1 METIYLVTGAA
12 GHLGGVITKQLIA
25 QNKKVRV
32 LIMPHETLDVKGVSI
47 FYGDVRDVETL
58 RPCFEDLG
66 DTQLIVIH
74 CAGIISIASKVS
86 PLLYDVNVNGTQNMV
101 DLCQAYGVKRLVYVS
116 SVHAIAEKP
125 HGEVIVETDEFDPD
139 KIVGAYAK
147 TKAMATANVLAAA
160 KQLDVVVVHPSGIVG
175 PYDHGNNH
183 LSALIIDY
191 YKRRLLFGIVGGYDF
206 VDVRDVAQGVI
217 SASENGRAG
226 HCYIL
231 SNQYYSIKSILDYL
245 AEITKRPKLKIMVPM
260 WLIKPMVPLA
270 EWYYRIR
277 KEPPLFTDY
286 SIYTLQTNARF
297 SHEKASLELG
307 YTTRAMD
314 ETLNDSLNWLKRI
327 NKI

>member
-160 KQLDVVVVHPSGIVG
+160 NQLDVVVVHPSGIVG

-183 LSALIIDY
+183 LSAMIIDY

-270 EWYYRIR
+270 ELYYRIR
-277 KEPPLFTDY
+277 KQPPLFTDY

-307 YTTRAMD
+307 YTTREID